1 MMSAAPK
8 SAAPVVDL
16 APRLRAAVTRLNRRL
31 RSSSLDVVSPAKASA
46 LAMIERLG
54 APALNELAAAEQ
66 VRPPSMTRL
75 IDSLEEDGLVQRR
88 VDEVD
93 RRCQRVTLTAA
104 GRRALTVIRSKKTAF
119 LEERLGAL
127 SDDELAAI
135 GQAVGIL
142 ERLSEDQ

>member
-1 MMSAAPK
+1 MSAAPK

>member
-1 MMSAAPK
+1 MTAQAG
-8 SAAPVVDL
+8 ATTGVVDL

-31 RSSSLDVVSPAKASA
+31 RSSALGGISPGQASA

-75 IDSLEEDGLVQRR
+75 VDALESDGLVKRR
-88 VDEVD
+88 VDDAD

-104 GRRALTVIRSKKTAF
+104 GRRELSTIRVKKTAF
-119 LEERLGAL
+119 LEERLGEL
-127 SDDELAAI
+127 SDTDLDAVR
-135 GQAVGIL
+135 QALDVL
-142 ERLSEDQ
+142 ERLSEEL